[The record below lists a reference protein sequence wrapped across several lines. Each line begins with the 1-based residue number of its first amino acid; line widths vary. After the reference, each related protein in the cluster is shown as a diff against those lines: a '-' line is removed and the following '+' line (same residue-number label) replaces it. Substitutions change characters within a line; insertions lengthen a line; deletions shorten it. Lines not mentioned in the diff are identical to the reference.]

1 MSKPTRAARGGRD
14 RGPVKVIASLLGA
27 ALIFASIVPPFALA
41 EAESEGEGGAPPG
54 GIPGLEITIGGEG
67 SGGET
72 ALEEVPV
79 GPGEEVE
86 EEVPP
91 VSEGG
96 APEAPAPAPVAG
108 PEEEAPAPT
117 SEEIPAAPQTGAA
130 PASPAATAP
139 PSDTPEGASPSYEIP
154 LEPVGEAVRNE
165 AIVAPATA
173 APEQH
178 PAKHASSKPVT
189 AAPEPSAAASEPAP
203 VEPEPQPAPTA
214 AAPAAS
220 PPVERGGLAGKKS
233 HTVAAG
239 ECLWTIAEGYLPPGA
254 SNSEIAAEVHRLWV
268 LNAGRIGTGD
278 PDVLLI
284 GTVLRL
290 H

>member
-1 MSKPTRAARGGRD
+1 MSKPTRAARGGRH
-14 RGPVKVIASLLGA
+14 RGPMRAIASLLGA

-67 SGGET
+67 KGGET

-96 APEAPAPAPVAG
+96 APEAPPPAPVAA

-117 SEEIPAAPQTGAA
+117 SGEVAGSPQTEAPPAAP
-130 PASPAATAP
+130 AATPP
-139 PSDTPEGASPSYEIP
+139 PSYTPEGTSPSYETA

-165 AIVAPATA
+165 AIVAPTTS

-178 PAKHASSKPVT
+178 PAKHASSGSVA
-189 AAPEPSAAASEPAP
+189 AAPESKAPAPEPAP
-203 VEPEPQPAPTA
+203 VAPEPQPAPTA

-220 PPVERGGLAGKKS
+220 PPVERGGLAGRKS

-239 ECLWTIAEGYLPPGA
+239 ECLWTIAEGYLPSGA
-254 SNSEIAAEVHRLWV
+254 SNAEIAAEVHRLWV

-278 PDVLLI
+278 PDVLPV

-290 H
+290 R